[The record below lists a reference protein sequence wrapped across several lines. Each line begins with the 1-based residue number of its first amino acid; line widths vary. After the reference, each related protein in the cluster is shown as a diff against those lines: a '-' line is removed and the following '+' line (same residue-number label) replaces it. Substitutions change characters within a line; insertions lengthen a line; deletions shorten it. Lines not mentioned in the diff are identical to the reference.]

1 MKKAELVFSA
11 ITLPTDV
18 LMIVAAGCAAYFLRF
33 QTLTDLRPVIFQIP
47 FSQYL
52 LFIGI
57 FSAYSIVIF
66 ACAGLYDIRNWK
78 IRNEF
83 QRIFVASSASVML
96 LIVGIFFRQE
106 FFSSRFIV
114 LAVWILTVLF
124 VFFGRGVVRIIRI
137 VCFRHGIGLHSLALI
152 GDGERIDQLKSFI
165 STHPSLGYR
174 ISIASE
180 HFDDECQKECTR
192 LKSIQLLDEIVV
204 VSNNYQQQQLLRIA
218 EFATFLHVDFKY
230 SADMINVGRL
240 QSVMIA
246 GLPFVEVKRTRLQG
260 WWRIVKR
267 LFDALGSFVCIL
279 LFSPIMLLI
288 ALWIKLTSEGP
299 IIYKDVR
306 VGQRGLFHTYKF
318 RSMFI
323 NYCTGP
329 GYDNTGRAEEL
340 ENKLNSEKN
349 ERKGPVPK
357 ISNDPRRTP
366 VGSILERTSLDE
378 LPQFF
383 NVFLGNMSL
392 VGPRPHRPKEVAG
405 YDVSHHRL
413 FGIKPGITGLAQI
426 SGRSDLD
433 FEEEVKLDLFYIE
446 HWSPYLDIIILLK
459 TPWAVLSRKSRV

>member
-11 ITLPTDV
+11 ITLPIDV
-18 LMIVAAGCAAYFLRF
+18 LMIIAAGCAAYFLRF
-33 QTLTDLRPVIFQIP
+33 QTFTELRPVIFQMP

-57 FSAYSIVIF
+57 FSAYSIIIF
-66 ACAGLYDIRNWK
+66 AFGGLYDIRNWK

-83 QRIFVASSASVML
+83 QRIFIASSASIML

-114 LAVWILTVLF
+114 LAVWILTILF

-137 VCFRHGIGLHSLALI
+137 TCFRHGIGLHSLALI
-152 GDGERIDQLKSFI
+152 GDTERVSQLKSFI
-165 STHPSLGYR
+165 STHPSLGYH
-174 ISIASE
+174 ISLSSE
-180 HFDDECQKECTR
+180 DFSDAFKNECTR
-192 LKSIQLLDEIVV
+192 LKSIRLLDELIVV
-204 VSNNYQQQQLLRIA
+204 SSNYQQYQLTRIA

-267 LFDALGSFVCIL
+267 LFDLLGSSVCVIF
-279 LFSPIMLLI
+279 FSPIMLLI
-288 ALWIKLTSEGP
+288 ALWIRFTSEGP

-318 RSMFI
+318 RSMFT

-329 GYDNTGRAEEL
+329 GYDTAGIAEKF

-366 VGSILERTSLDE
+366 VGRVLEQTSLDE

-405 YDVSHHRL
+405 YDISHHRL
-413 FGIKPGITGLAQI
+413 FGVKPGITGLAQI

-446 HWSPYLDIIILLK
+446 HWSAYLDMIILMK